1 MVWAFF
7 LFETFDKWT
16 SGELRNRGKNRAKD
30 ISSYSFPWRNK
41 VRVNSRGK
49 KMMFKYSRV
58 TPFFEVF
65 PKGLQY

>member
-1 MVWAFF
+1 MLWAFF

-16 SGELRNRGKNRAKD
+16 SGELRNRGKSRAKD

-49 KMMFKYSRV
+49 KNDV
-58 TPFFEVF
+58 
-65 PKGLQY
+65 